1 LKEESVRE
9 HVDHHDA
16 ELLLR
21 LYDLRREEKL
31 RQARAWFSREF
42 QAKSTDEYQK
52 LYPPGSEQ
60 DAYFRMVVTY
70 WEMVG
75 SIINSGLIKQDF
87 FFQNTGEFFGVW
99 ERIKHLIPAV
109 REAYKNPHLWENLEL
124 MAKAYE
130 AWMAK
135 RAPDALEA
143 FRQRVLATH
152 KK

>member
-1 LKEESVRE
+1 MRE

-21 LYDLRREEKL
+21 LYELRREEKL
-31 RQARAWFSREF
+31 RRARAWFAQEF

-60 DAYFRMVVTY
+60 DAFFRMVVTY

-75 SIINSGLIKQDF
+75 SIVNSGLIKQDF

-99 ERIKHLIPAV
+99 ERIKDLIPGV
-109 REAYKNPHLWENLEL
+109 REVYKNPHLWENLEL

-135 RAPDALEA
+135 RSPDALEA
-143 FRQRVLATH
+143 FRQRIQAVY

>member
-1 LKEESVRE
+1 VRE

-21 LYDLRREEKL
+21 LYELRREEKL
-31 RQARAWFSREF
+31 RRARAWFSQEF

-52 LYPPGSEQ
+52 QCPPGSEP
-60 DAYFRMVVTY
+60 DAFFRMVVTY
-70 WEMVG
+70 WEMAG
-75 SIINSGLIKQDF
+75 SIVNSGLIKQDF

-99 ERIKHLIPAV
+99 ERIKDLIPAV
-109 REAYKNPHLWENLEL
+109 REAFKNPHLWENLEL

-135 RAPDALEA
+135 RSPDALEA
-143 FRQRVLATH
+143 FRQRIQAIH